1 MRKIRFYGK
10 YVKNQRNPI
19 SFSDLGGQYFNTE
32 DMIKQMD
39 YRGNQLTWTGLMVG
53 KRFADIPNPQNKSF
67 KPKKESTLVSN
78 LRINSNMSTLSP
90 APILSLQDNIA
101 QAEQA
106 MVDGNEPYIFDDED
120 D

>member
-10 YVKNQRNPI
+10 YVKNQCSPV
-19 SFSDLGGQYFNTE
+19 SFSDLGGQYFNTD

-67 KPKKESTLVSN
+67 KPKKESTTVEN
-78 LRINSNMSTLSP
+78 LRINSNFKANP
-90 APILSLQDNIA
+90 APLLPLQENIA
-101 QAEQA
+101 EAQQA
-106 MVDGNEPYIFDDED
+106 MVNGNQPYIFDEGD
-120 D
+120 